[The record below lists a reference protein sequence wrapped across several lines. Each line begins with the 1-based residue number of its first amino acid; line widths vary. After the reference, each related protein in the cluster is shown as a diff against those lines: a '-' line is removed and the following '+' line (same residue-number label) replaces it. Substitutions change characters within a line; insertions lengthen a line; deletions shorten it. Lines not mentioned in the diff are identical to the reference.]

1 MNSNLK
7 CHCPKF
13 NIKSISILILSLAIW
28 VCQPN
33 LKASANELAGDYSTM
48 TSIESMESESLL
60 EGSQPVDQTEKNSNS
75 KPISANAQT
84 VAFLSY
90 LPYANYL
97 NYQYLG
103 ESDAFTTKDIIME
116 YMPDENR
123 IFQVAEFTEK
133 QAVAHVYQIREDGL
147 YLLGTMD
154 NYQTVEDLRYSP
166 MATDEQESLILP
178 ANLNPGSTY
187 QSGFHKEKSMQVIG
201 FIDSVTIG
209 TSTYQNVLMIEEHS
223 SELPANTILTYY
235 LADKVGIVL
244 VQEKGP
250 DGSFI
255 NTMYLNN
262 VQVPI
267 N

>member
-7 CHCPKF
+7 RKHRQLNTKW
-13 NIKSISILILSLAIW
+13 ISLLFLSLAIS

-33 LKASANELAGDYSTM
+33 LKAYANEMVGEST
-48 TSIESMESESLL
+48 TVNGTESMGQESYGESSLPL
-60 EGSQPVDQTEKNSNS
+60 DHTDKTSNS
-75 KPISANAQT
+75 KPAPINGQNQ
-84 VAFLSY
+84 VFLSF

-103 ESDAFTTKDIIME
+103 ENDAFTTKDIIME

-154 NYQTVEDLRYSP
+154 NYQTVEDLRYSA
-166 MATDEQESLILP
+166 MATDGQDSLILP
-178 ANLNPGSTY
+178 ANLNPGVTY
-187 QSGFHKEKSMQVIG
+187 QSGFQKEKSMQVIG

-209 TSTYQNVLMIEEHS
+209 TSTYHNVLMIEERS
-223 SELPANTILTYY
+223 AELPANTVLTYY